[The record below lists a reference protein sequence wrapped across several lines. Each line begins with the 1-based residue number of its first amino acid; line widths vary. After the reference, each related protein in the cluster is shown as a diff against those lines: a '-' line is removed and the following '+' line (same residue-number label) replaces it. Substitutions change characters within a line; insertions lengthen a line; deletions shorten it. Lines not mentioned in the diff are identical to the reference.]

1 MMPIMGDLQEIVNEW
16 RWKVGYKRAN
26 QALEE
31 FRMFGPP
38 LEQFNYKAK
47 YFVGGR
53 NDSKRAEDGWD
64 TRLKE
69 EGEQDLM
76 HGSFRGH
83 TLLSYWYVRGW
94 LDKFSEQVEN
104 GWQHEGMKGWRDS
117 INEEIV
123 KDHITLAFV
132 SDWEDILVALGN
144 KLKFS

>member
-1 MMPIMGDLQEIVNEW
+1 MGELQEIVNEW

-53 NDSKRAEDGWD
+53 NDSTQAEDGWD

-83 TLLSYWYVRGW
+83 ILLNYWYVRGW
-94 LDKFSEQVEN
+94 LDKFSELVER
-104 GWQHEGMKGWRDS
+104 GWQHEGMNRWRDS

-132 SDWEDILVALGN
+132 PDWEDILVALGD
-144 KLKFS
+144 KLKFSGKI